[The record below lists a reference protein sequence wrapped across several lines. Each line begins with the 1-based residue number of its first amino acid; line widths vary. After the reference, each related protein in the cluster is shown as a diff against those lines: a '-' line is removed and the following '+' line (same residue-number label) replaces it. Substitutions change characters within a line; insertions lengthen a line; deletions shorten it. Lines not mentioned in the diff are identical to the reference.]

1 MMKYK
6 IELDKTMHIGKT
18 ILDLSKISIYEFY
31 YFLIFIPKRDEQNLQ
46 NFNKVFENYGND
58 VNNASII
65 TE

>member
-31 YFLIFIPKRDEQNLQ
+31 FLIFIPKRDEQNLQ
-46 NFNKVFENYGND
+46 NFYKVFENYGND
-58 VNNASII
+58 VNNTSII